1 MLSGMQTTSII
12 RFFGIAALLSSSSLA
27 CSGAG
32 GDGTDVGGTADT
44 AEALGALHKYETE
57 NGFAPSYGWVRTI
70 ADGHASNG
78 KAVEMLTNSLVFV
91 NYENTVTRT
100 KRFHVAARG
109 SSCDG
114 WPNMNLWIVHPD
126 GRREGRGTGPI
137 DAPAN
142 GSYQE
147 IDFGTFTI
155 QKGLSQIAIE
165 FPNDHYEPGQCDRNL
180 YVDYVAVRDL

>member
-1 MLSGMQTTSII
+1 METSTLI
-12 RFFGIAALLSSSSLA
+12 RHVGIFVVMAAAVA
-27 CSGAG
+27 CGG
-32 GDGTDVGGTADT
+32 GDGGE
-44 AEALGALHKYETE
+44 AEDGSSTEEELGARHVYETE
-57 NGFAPSYGWVRTI
+57 KGFAPSYGWERTI
-70 ADGHASNG
+70 ADGHASGG
-78 KAVEMLTNSLVFV
+78 KAVEMLTKGLVFV

-114 WPNMNLWIVHPD
+114 WPKINVWIVHPD
-126 GRREGRGTGPI
+126 GRREGRQTGPV

-142 GSYQE
+142 GSYRE
-147 IDFGTFTI
+147 YDMGTFTI

-165 FPNDHYEPGQCDRNL
+165 FPNDHFAAGRCDRNL